1 MKYDEYLAKGYP
13 VGSGVVEGACRHVVK
28 DRMEQSGMRWS
39 VEGAGAMLHTRAIY
53 LNGDWDNYNEYRISK
68 EQHDL
73 YALAA

>member
-1 MKYDEYLAKGYP
+1 
-13 VGSGVVEGACRHVVK
+13 
-28 DRMEQSGMRWS
+28 MEQSGMRWS